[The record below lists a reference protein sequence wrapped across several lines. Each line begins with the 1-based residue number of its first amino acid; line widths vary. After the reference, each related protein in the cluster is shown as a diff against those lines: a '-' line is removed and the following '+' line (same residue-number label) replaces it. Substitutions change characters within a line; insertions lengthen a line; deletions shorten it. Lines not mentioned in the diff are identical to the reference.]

1 MGDDE
6 GHVVDYGALQPRG
19 YNKQSRIYAFP
30 LAFILFHK
38 PCERRKQKGVVPS
51 SSPSLPCRSFPS
63 TISEPNRPQPITH
76 LPVPPHN
83 LNPLPP
89 PRLALLLFPLL
100 PFPLFTP
107 LFNLPHRNILLFP
120 PAILPVGARVS
131 GARGRRGKGDERDD
145 DGRPVED
152 EARPAL
158 LLRGRGLGGGGG
170 DKGGE
175 ERREGFGGLRRGSAG
190 RGGIGDASHFRAG
203 FLAGSEERRGSLFV
217 CGGRGRGREVLE
229 KRSGLKWNEVKRTK
243 GTAPQGS
250 RETSR
255 EILIIR
261 GSCGPSS
268 PHELA
273 MSERQGVVRRV
284 TKAFFRK
291 NSTSRW
297 QKGKERCGGEGGE

>member
-1 MGDDE
+1 MLWTMVLFSPGDTTNNHVFTRFRSPSSYFTSPAKDE
-6 GHVVDYGALQPRG
+6 
-19 YNKQSRIYAFP
+19 NKKAWSPPPPPLSRAVPSLPPSQNPIDRNP
-30 LAFILFHK
+30 SLISRSLLTTSTLSHLLASLS
-38 PCERRKQKGVVPS
+38 S
-51 SSPSLPCRSFPS
+51 SSPSSPS
-63 TISEPNRPQPITH
+63 LFSPPSLISPTEISSSS
-76 LPVPPHN
+76 
-83 LNPLPP
+83 
-89 PRLALLLFPLL
+89 
-100 PFPLFTP
+100 
-107 LFNLPHRNILLFP
+107 P

-255 EILIIR
+255 EILNNQGLVWALEPSRARDERKAR
-261 GSCGPSS
+261 GCSAGYKGFFQE
-268 PHELA
+268 EL
-273 MSERQGVVRRV
+273 
-284 TKAFFRK
+284 
-291 NSTSRW
+291 N
-297 QKGKERCGGEGGE
+297 